1 MNVFFRKVQIN
12 ESTGS
17 AVLQCTSHPV
27 TNTIKE
33 IAGIKVSASS
43 TQSIVWGS
51 LSLKDP
57 ETGKTMRANH
67 PTIQGLMAKLE
78 PGQELVGFRFSSNP
92 QIDMKTGEETNM
104 FWVEAYDVN
113 NPE

>member
-1 MNVFFRKVQIN
+1 MNVFFRKMQIN

-17 AVLQCTSHPV
+17 AVLQCTSQPV
-27 TNTIKE
+27 TNTIKK
-33 IAGIKVSASS
+33 IAGVEVSASS

-57 ETGKTMRANH
+57 STGKTMRANH
-67 PTIQGLMAKLE
+67 PTIQSLMQKLE
-78 PGQELVGFRFSSNP
+78 PGHELVGFRFSSNP

-104 FWVEAYDVN
+104 FWVEAYDVE
-113 NPE
+113 NP

>member
-1 MNVFFRKVQIN
+1 MQIN

-17 AVLQCTSHPV
+17 AVLQCTSQPV
-27 TNTIKE
+27 TNTIKK
-33 IAGIKVSASS
+33 IAGVEVSASS

-57 ETGKTMRANH
+57 STGKTMRANH
-67 PTIQGLMAKLE
+67 PTIHSLMQKLE
-78 PGQELVGFRFSSNP
+78 PGHELVGFRFSSNP

-104 FWVEAYDVN
+104 FWVEAYDVE
-113 NPE
+113 NP

>member
-27 TNTIKE
+27 ANRIQE
-33 IAGIKVSASS
+33 IAGIKVATSS
-43 TQSIVWGS
+43 SQSIVWGS

-57 ETGKTMRANH
+57 DTGITMRASH
-67 PTIQGLMAKLE
+67 PTVQGLMAKLE
-78 PGQELVGFRFSSNP
+78 PGHELVGFRFSSNP
-92 QIDMKTGEETNM
+92 QIDMKTGEVTNM
-104 FWVEAYDVN
+104 FWVEAYDVE
-113 NPE
+113 NP

>member
-27 TNTIKE
+27 TNTIKK
-33 IAGIKVSASS
+33 IAGIEVAASS

-67 PTIQGLMAKLE
+67 PTIQGLMQKLE
-78 PGQELVGFRFSSNP
+78 PGHELVGFRFSSNA
-92 QIDMKTGEETNM
+92 QVDMKTGEETNM
-104 FWVEAYDVN
+104 FWVEAYDVDAV
-113 NPE
+113 